1 VNLWYIGA
9 NTGVAVVEKT
19 GGIVGGEAGFR
30 VWKNLDL
37 VGEVVWMQNVVTRAQ
52 LDKANTI
59 ANYLS
64 TSQGQAAT
72 SNVEVPATYWGFGG
86 RWVFEQVNLWRFRPY
101 VIATFGS
108 GYTNIKSSFTLGGAD
123 ITGSLPQYG
132 VTLGSDLAGK
142 SNHFATDTG
151 AGALWAT
158 GAWYTDFGVR
168 LVSIG
173 GQDQRTNV
181 IRLVV
186 GGGYRF

>member
-1 VNLWYIGA
+1 MNLWYIGA

-19 GGIVGGEAGFR
+19 GGIVGGEGGFR

-52 LDKANTI
+52 LDKATTI

-86 RWVFEQVNLWRFRPY
+86 RWVFEQVNLKQFRPY

-108 GYTNIKSSFTLGGAD
+108 GYTNIKSTFTLGGAD

-151 AGALWAT
+151 GGAVWAT

-181 IRLVV
+181 FRLVV